1 MASGSCRAGSLPS
14 SRCWSGGMPPRRDLT
29 LLHAAAVGGPFALA
43 ALLGGVRGLLDQ
55 APAALVLVLAVVAVA
70 AAGDRLSGV
79 LAALSAALGFDVFLT
94 APYLS
99 LVISD
104 PADVELAVA
113 LVLVGL
119 AVSELAIRARRE
131 RATAARREG
140 YLSGVAALLDLP
152 DDTSG
157 QARGAAL
164 ARAVGEVVGAE
175 RARWHAGPPDRRDA
189 LVEPDGTLRV
199 GGDPRD
205 PERAGLPTDRVTAV
219 CARRGEEVVGHVAL
233 TAATHVV
240 RPSEEQLRVA
250 ALLVRVAAPSAR
262 LQD

>member
-1 MASGSCRAGSLPS
+1 
-14 SRCWSGGMPPRRDLT
+14 MPPRRDLT
-29 LLHAAAVGGPFALA
+29 LLHAAAVGGPFAVA
-43 ALLGGVRGLLDQ
+43 ALLGLARGTVDQ
-55 APAALVLVLAVVAVA
+55 APAALVLVLVVVAVA

-79 LAALSAALGFDVFLT
+79 LAALSAAVAFDVFLT

-99 LVISD
+99 LAIAD
-104 PADVELAVA
+104 PSDVELAVA

-131 RATAARREG
+131 RAASARREG

-152 DDTSG
+152 EDTSG
-157 QARGAAL
+157 PARGEAL

-189 LVEPDGTLRV
+189 LVLPDGSLALA
-199 GGDPRD
+199 GGTADPR
-205 PERAGLPTDRVTAV
+205 RSGLPTDRVAVV

-233 TAATHVV
+233 TAAGHVV
-240 RPSEEQLRVA
+240 RPTREQLRVA
-250 ALLVRVAAPSAR
+250 ALLVRVAAPGAR
-262 LQD
+262 LPG

>member
-1 MASGSCRAGSLPS
+1 MS
-14 SRCWSGGMPPRRDLT
+14 PRRDLT
-29 LLHAAAVGGPFALA
+29 LLHAAAVGGPFAVA
-43 ALLGGVRGLLDQ
+43 ALLGAVRGVVDQ

-99 LVISD
+99 LVIAD

-131 RATAARREG
+131 RAASARREG
-140 YLSGVAALLDLP
+140 YLSGVADLLDLP
-152 DDTSG
+152 ADASG
-157 QARGAAL
+157 EARGAAL
-164 ARAVGEVVGAE
+164 ARAVHEVVGAE

-189 LVEPDGTLRV
+189 VVGADGSLAV

-205 PERAGLPTDRVTAV
+205 PVREGLPTDRVTVV

-233 TAATHVV
+233 TAASHVV
-240 RPSEEQLRVA
+240 RPTPEQLRVA
-250 ALLVRVAAPSAR
+250 ALLVRIAAPSVR
-262 LQD
+262 LPG